1 MFTET
6 EAVVHQHIQQM
17 VREIKVPRWLRDDA
31 IQQGWLEYLQ
41 LKQADEILE
50 VLWFDMVKIALKKWL
65 RDEIAWRQGTLA

>member
-6 EAVVHQHIQQM
+6 EAVVHQHIKQL

-41 LKQADEILE
+41 LQQADETLE

>member
-6 EAVVHQHIQQM
+6 EAVVHQHIKQI

-41 LKQADEILE
+41 LQQADETLE